1 MEKPLK
7 MKYLLAL
14 GLLTAYPNHNKRYQ
28 IYTDASDY
36 QLGSYIVQDGVP
48 VAFFSKKLTGAQMN
62 YTTMEKE
69 LLSIVATLKESN
81 SMLLGDEL
89 HILMTVKT

>member
-1 MEKPLK
+1 MQMTINLGP
-7 MKYLLAL
+7 AL
-14 GLLTAYPNHNKRYQ
+14 RKR
-28 IYTDASDY
+28 I
-36 QLGSYIVQDGVP
+36 L
-48 VAFFSKKLTGAQMN
+48 VAFFTKKLTGAQMN